1 MSARLTAC
9 FVGRG
14 ALLIRCAEEWRVAGR
29 DIPAL
34 FSDDPAVADWA
45 AQAGLTLNPAQRV
58 ESDYLVVAGEPLDS
72 AENHPVGVGRI
83 AVAFQD
89 SLLPAYT
96 GWHATSWALLHGET
110 THGVTW
116 YTRVGGADQILQRVE
131 FPVAPDE
138 TVYSLDAKCFDA
150 GLESFRQL
158 LPMLGRDVLPN
169 LRSRD
174 AKPSFYGAERR
185 PQSGGILDFSRKTS
199 ELLALARALAFGER
213 PNPLTTPKLWTGDA
227 IFCIGSVSSAENPG
241 HALPGAVLRCDAQSI
256 SVATADGAMTLS
268 RLTTQ
273 EGGVVSPVQS
283 FTVGQQLPAIPQ
295 AEQHL
300 LTQAH
305 EKLAPFEAYWAGRL
319 GSTEPLVWPFSSETK
334 SGNTGWKTEELN
346 IPGLPDSLEER
357 AAVVA
362 SFFARIADSESFD
375 IGWCPAGLSDAE
387 PFPELF
393 APVVPLLIRLKPDA
407 DFPAFSKSFLGELRN
422 VRGSRTYT
430 RDIFVRQPALRQI
443 GSQRFPVCLSEG
455 EAGTIPDTDL
465 LIELSGGKE
474 TLRWRFDASRLS
486 ADRVAQLKALFENW
500 AQVVLN
506 DPTEPLRRDPLCGV
520 EDLMLGPSM
529 RYRSERDL
537 TEWVDLAAMNASESP
552 AVIFGSRV
560 MSYGELISQ
569 ANRMAALLR
578 ERGVGPDTRVGLLME
593 RTPETMVALLGVLK
607 AGGCYVPIDPYFP
620 SDRIR
625 YMMEQASL
633 ALVLTQPEHRAA
645 VSIECEMLPVDPQ
658 LSLLRN
664 QPELTKRSGA
674 GSDHLLYVIYTSG
687 STGRPKG
694 VAMTRRAGMNLV
706 EWQNTLSTPDSRGRT
721 LQYASLGFDVSFQE
735 IFSTWCAGGAL
746 VIVPEALRRD
756 PIQLL
761 RLAGEQD
768 IVRWFMPYAALQQV
782 AVSAA
787 AMELFPRT
795 LRDVITAGEAL
806 KITPEIRRFFKEIPG
821 CRLHN
826 QYGPSETHV
835 VTACVLPE
843 DPDSWPALPPIGVPI
858 ANTSVLLLDS
868 EGMPVARGFRG
879 ELFLGGD
886 CLARGYLDQP
896 ELTDGR
902 FVERRWK
909 ERVQRYY
916 RTGDFARV
924 NSDGQLEFL
933 GRGDD
938 QVKIRGYR
946 VELEEVE
953 AALSKHPAVRECAV
967 VAREQGGARQLV
979 AYAVT
984 DKNAV
989 EASALRGYLQVVLPE
1004 YMVPSRFVFLDR
1016 IPLTPSGKIHRR
1028 ALPAPKQEQD
1038 DADHAPPRTEV
1049 ERVLVQLWQKA
1060 LGLERVGVQTNFFDL
1075 GGDSLKL
1082 ARVQA
1087 ALRASLKR
1095 DVSILEMFR
1104 FPTISGLATF
1114 LAQGEAAAI
1123 PAPRPMRKKDAD
1135 EPIAIVGMAGR
1146 FPGANTIAEFWK
1158 NVREGRESV
1167 TFFKDG
1173 EVPGAPPPGSDLK
1186 FIKARGVLERCEW
1199 FDAALFGMTPREA
1212 ELTDPQHRVFLESA
1226 WEALEH
1232 AGCDPSRFAGAI
1244 SVFAAASMNTYL
1256 LHNAL
1261 KDRAAAEEFV
1271 RAFQVSG
1278 YQTLMGNDKDYVA
1291 TRVAY
1296 KLNLRGPSMTVQ
1308 TACSSS
1314 LVAICQACESLRSGM
1329 SDLALA
1335 GGVSISFPQER
1346 GYFYVDGSIASSDGH
1361 CRPFDASATGTVF
1374 GSGAAVVALKRLSDA
1389 QADGDT
1395 IYAVI
1400 KGWALNN
1407 DGARKAGFMAPSAE
1421 GQSEVIRLALDR
1433 AGVDPRTLGFV
1444 ETHGTGTPIGDPIEI
1459 AGLTRAF
1466 RQETADSGYCA
1477 LGSVKANIG
1486 HLESAAGVTGLIKTA
1501 LSLYHHQIPPLL
1513 HFKQPN
1519 PLLDLPTTPFYG
1531 PHELTAWPVG
1541 DAPRRAGVSSF
1552 GVGGTNAHVILE
1564 EAAPASADSAARSHY
1579 FLPLSART
1587 DSALNA
1593 AAENLAVFL
1602 EQHPGARLGDVAYTL
1617 DAGRQRMAK
1626 RGFVVAQN
1634 GKEAIAALR
1643 SRALFRKGEP
1653 TSGAPSVVFL
1663 FPGQG
1668 SQHIGMGRGLYEKEP
1683 VFQEHFD
1690 ACAAV
1695 LRAEINLDLK
1705 DLLFPPPERA
1715 EENDKRLTQTQYAQP
1730 CIFAIEYAMARW
1742 WMSLG
1747 ITPAA
1752 MIGHS
1757 SGEFVPACLAGV
1769 FSMED
1774 ALRLLIRRAQLMQ
1787 QQPGGRM
1794 LAVRLSGEDVQP
1806 LLSPELSIAGYNA
1819 PLLTVVSGPSGAI
1832 AAFEAMLEAK
1842 GIGAKALQ
1850 TSHAFHSAMVDPALA
1865 PFREVVERTK
1875 RNPAGGQFL
1884 STRAGGWISPEAIAD
1899 AEYWVRQ
1906 IRDPVRFSAAVRE
1919 AMKLPDVVFLEVGP
1933 NQALTTLAAQHEE
1946 AEIPVIAIPSMR
1958 HVKEGLDD
1966 YAALLRAAGRLW
1978 CAGVGMDT
1986 AKLYGSPLPRR
1997 VALPTYPFERKRFW
2011 IEPPLA
2017 SGATAPPVTVERESA
2032 ASVPEA
2038 EPAADAGQNHPSE
2051 DVLGEVL
2058 DILQDLSGIDR
2069 ADIEPSRP
2077 FLEMGFD
2084 SLFLTQVSLAFQRR
2098 FLVKLT
2104 LRQML
2109 EDLSSPAAISGYIA
2123 AQLPARTSPASA
2135 AAPAALPEAGTSA
2148 SAITMAGPFLPE
2160 GEEPPKS
2167 APSVPTRHGP
2177 YAPINKSAG
2186 DTLTPAQQEHLD
2198 ALIARYTK
2206 KTQRS
2211 KEYTRQHRAHFADP
2225 RAVAGFRVTW
2235 KEMTYPIVSSRSA
2248 GSKIWD
2254 LDGNE
2259 FLDVTMGFGTNLFGH
2274 NPDFVREAL
2283 EQQLQIGIEI
2293 GPQSAVAGEVA
2304 QAIVALTGMERVTF
2318 CNTGSEAVMGAVRA
2332 ARTVTGRD
2340 RIVYFSGDY
2349 HGVNDEALA
2358 KGQTVQGRIRTL
2370 PIAPGIPRDMVNHVL
2385 VLPYGDS
2392 SSLETIRAEA
2402 ANIAAILVE
2411 PVQSRKP
2418 ELQPREFLHSLRA
2431 LTKDLGIALI
2441 FDEVI
2446 TGFRVHPGGAQA
2458 WFGVHADL
2466 ATYGKVIGG
2475 GMPMGVVAGRREY
2488 MDAFDGGMWNYGDA
2502 SVPEA
2507 GVTFFAGTFVRHPLA
2522 MAAARAVVKHLQ
2534 AAGPGLQTGLNERT
2548 ARFAKTVNDFFDAG
2562 GLELKV
2568 NTFGSLWYFSHG
2580 ESFHFFS
2587 LFFHYLRDAGI
2598 HIWEGR
2604 PCFLST
2610 AHSDADIERLVSAFK
2625 RAIAEMREG
2634 GFLSE
2639 RRVVISEAGAFPL
2652 TPGQQEIWLAT
2663 KLDPSSTP
2671 AFNESCAFTMR
2682 GPFNRAA
2689 MESALQQLIARH
2701 EALRTTFDEDGS
2713 TQTVHPAGVA
2723 DIEFLD
2729 FGGFSAPE
2737 REARLSALIHE
2748 EVSHHFDLVKLPLGR
2763 VRITRMESDLHVMIF
2778 TVHHIVCD
2786 GWSYDVMSRD
2796 LSELYS
2802 KACLHA
2808 PDSPPLPAQFREY
2821 ARYLDG
2827 YRCDERARVDL
2838 DYWLKSLAQP
2848 PLAIE
2853 WPPDRPRPPQRS
2865 FSGAMEVSTLEGA
2878 MVAGIKELGAKN
2890 RVTLF
2895 ANILAQYAV
2904 LLHRLTGQDDLIVGV
2919 PAAGQQLL
2927 ESGALVGHCVNL
2939 LPIRLRVD
2947 PEKPFSALLAATQRA
2962 LLNAYEHQGL
2972 TFGDLV
2978 KALQIPRDPARAP
2991 LIQTT
2996 FNVDPAIHGLRFEGL
3011 DTDIVINPRTAFQ
3024 FEFSF
3029 NVVSYADRL
3038 RIECNYNTDL
3048 FEQATVQRWLGHFRQ
3063 IIRAVTADPETPVG
3077 AISLLTTGERR
3088 MLLLDW
3094 NQTKTAYPAKC
3105 IHEVF
3110 EDQVAAGPERVAL
3123 SFSGG
3128 TMTYAALNEQANRL
3142 ARALVRRGVRPNQP
3156 VGLCAE
3162 RSPELIVALLAI
3174 LKAGGA
3180 YLPLDPA
3187 HPDERLRLQIADGK
3201 TGVVLVQSQYSARF
3215 KEMSVEPLL
3224 LDGTGAEWLPLA
3236 GENLSNDERGAEH
3249 APDQLAYILYTSGST
3264 GQPKGVLIEHKSVVR
3279 LVKGVSYAHFGADE
3293 RCLQLSPLA
3302 FDASTFEIW
3311 APLLNGGRLVILP
3324 PGRFSMEG
3332 LARAIEAEQVSTLW
3346 ITTGLFHTIVDE
3358 NPDCLKGVKQLLT
3371 GGEVTSGR
3379 HVARL
3384 LAQRPDLTIV
3394 HCYGPTEG
3402 TTFTTADALTQARVI
3417 PDVLPLGRPIS
3428 NTQVYVLDSR
3438 LSPQPVGVAGELYI
3452 GGDGVARGYLNRPE
3466 LTDSAFIENPFPETP
3481 GSRLYRTG
3489 DLARWLPDRQ
3499 LEFLGRRDAQVKIRG
3514 FRVELGETEAVL
3526 GSNPNLQSCAVVVRE
3541 TPTGDKQLVA
3551 YIVPAHQSQ
3560 PPDTEELRA
3569 FLRGKLPEFM
3579 VPSLFVQRPA
3589 LPLNASGKVDRR
3601 ALAGMSV
3608 EATEPELASASVP
3621 AAKLTQRAVAKDGGS
3636 AREAAVIEAWKQV
3649 LGVVGVKRTDDFFAL
3664 GGHSLAA
3671 LKLINRLQEAGYKL
3685 EVVDLFRNPTV
3696 EQLARVLLPL
3706 QQENA
3711 DIVVSGGDTLVELRK
3726 GRQGRP
3732 PLCLL
3737 PSDFGDLLIYSN
3749 LLPHLDESLPCV
3761 GLSCAAMYEEDRGI
3775 RSIEELAGWFIR
3787 ELKTAQ
3793 PHGPYLLA
3801 GYCFGGL
3808 VAMEM
3813 ARQFMAAGE
3822 KVGMLALIDARPFNP
3837 KTESSEYLRMRLH
3850 GALRAKPGD
3859 WKRHLSAK
3867 FAMWREGKLIDAM
3880 ARHNPDKLDK
3890 RDLNRWVLETR
3901 VLSSYHSTEYPGPI
3915 TFFYPEESQYELYGD
3930 PSCGWLNLAPRVFLH
3945 KVTGSHLNM
3954 MKEPHVS
3961 LLASRLNACIQQ
3973 AMEGKVSP

>member
-1 MSARLTAC
+1 MSARLSAC

-14 ALLIRCAEEWRVAGR
+14 ALLIRCAEEWRAAGR
-29 DIPAL
+29 DILAL
-34 FSDDPAVADWA
+34 FSDDPVVADWA
-45 AQAGLTLNPAQRV
+45 AQSDLTLNPAQRV
-58 ESDYLVVAGEPLDS
+58 KADYLVVVGEPLDS
-72 AENHPVGVGRI
+72 AENHPVVVGRM

-89 SLLPAYT
+89 SLLPAYA
-96 GWHATSWALLHGET
+96 GWHATSRALLHGEK

-131 FPVAPDE
+131 FSISPDE
-138 TVYSLDAKCFDA
+138 TAYSLDAKCFDA
-150 GLESFRQL
+150 GLDSFRQL
-158 LPMLGRDVLPN
+158 VPMLGRDVLPN

-174 AKPSFYGAERR
+174 VKPSFYGAERR
-185 PQSGGILDFSRKTS
+185 PPAAGILDFSRKTS

-213 PNPLTTPKLWTGDA
+213 ANPLTTPKLWTGKTLFCVGA
-227 IFCIGSVSSAENPG
+227 ISAAEQQG
-241 HALPGAVLRCDAQSI
+241 GVLPGVVLQCDAQGV
-256 SVATADGAMTLS
+256 SVATADGAVTLS
-268 RLTTQ
+268 RMTTQ
-273 EGGVVSPVQS
+273 EGAAISPTQILA
-283 FTVGQQLPAIPQ
+283 VGQQLPILPREQ
-295 AEQHL
+295 QHL
-300 LTQAH
+300 LKQAH
-305 EKLAPFEAYWAGRL
+305 EKLAPFEAHWVARL
-319 GSTEPLVWPFSSETK
+319 GNTEPLAWPFSSEVK
-334 SGNTGWKTEELN
+334 SGNPGWKIEEMHV
-346 IPGLPDSLEER
+346 PGLPESLEER

-362 SFFARIADSESFD
+362 SFFARIADAESFD
-375 IGWCPAGLSDAE
+375 IGWCPAERPGEALLS
-387 PFPELF
+387 ELF
-393 APVVPLLIRLKPDA
+393 APVVPLLIWIKPDA
-407 DFPAFSKSFLGELRN
+407 DFPAFSKSFLVELRN
-422 VRGSRTYT
+422 ARANQTYM
-430 RDIFVRQPALRQI
+430 RDVCIRQPALRQM

-455 EAGTIPDTDL
+455 EVVTNPDTDL
-465 LIELSGGKE
+465 VIELSGGKE

-486 ADRVAQLKALFENW
+486 ADRVAQLKTLFEDW
-500 AQVVLN
+500 ARIVFAS
-506 DPTEPLRRDPLCGV
+506 PTEPLRRNPLCEV

-529 RYRSERDL
+529 QYHSERDL
-537 TEWVDLAAMNASESP
+537 TEWVDLAAMNAPESP
-552 AVIFGSRV
+552 AVIFESRV
-560 MSYGELISQ
+560 MSYGELISLS
-569 ANRMAALLR
+569 NRMAALLR

-593 RTPETMVALLGVLK
+593 RAPETMVALLGVLK

-620 SDRIR
+620 ADRIR

-645 VSIECEMLPVDPQ
+645 VSIECETLPVDSE

-664 QPELTKRSGA
+664 QSEWTKRSGA
-674 GSDHLLYVIYTSG
+674 GPDHLLYVIYTSG

-706 EWQNTLSTPDSRGRT
+706 EWQNTLSTSDSRRPT

-746 VIVPEALRRD
+746 VIVPETMRRD
-756 PIQLL
+756 PMQLL
-761 RLAGEQD
+761 RLAGERD
-768 IVRWFMPYAALQQV
+768 IARWFMPYAALQQI

-806 KITPEIRRFFKEIPG
+806 KITPEIRRFFEEVRE

-835 VTACVLPE
+835 ATAYILPK
-843 DPDSWPALPPIGVPI
+843 DPVSWPDLPPIGVPI
-858 ANTSVLLLDS
+858 ANTSALLLDS
-868 EGMPVARGFRG
+868 EGMPVARGVRG

-896 ELTDGR
+896 ELTDER
-902 FVERRWK
+902 FVERKWK
-909 ERVQRYY
+909 ERTQRYY

-924 NSDGQLEFL
+924 NGDGQLEFL

-946 VELEEVE
+946 VELEEIE
-953 AALSKHPAVRECAV
+953 AALNKHPTVHECAV
-967 VAREQGGARQLV
+967 VAHEQGGARQLV

-989 EASALRGYLQVVLPE
+989 EASALRGYLQAVLPE
-1004 YMVPSRFVFLDR
+1004 YMVPALYMFLDR

-1028 ALPAPKQEQD
+1028 ALPAPKQGQD
-1038 DADHAPPRTEV
+1038 AVDQTPPRTEV
-1049 ERVLVQLWQKA
+1049 EQVLVQLWQQS
-1060 LGLERVGVQTNFFDL
+1060 LGVERVGIQTNFFDL

-1087 ALRASLKR
+1087 GLRTSLKR

-1114 LAQGEAAAI
+1114 LTQGEAATTSVSR
-1123 PAPRPMRKKDAD
+1123 PAFKKDAD

-1146 FPGANTIAEFWK
+1146 FPGAISIAEFWK

-1167 TFFKDG
+1167 TFFKDE

-1199 FDAALFGMTPREA
+1199 FDATLFGMTPREA

-1244 SVFAAASMNTYL
+1244 GVFAAASMNTYL

-1314 LVAICQACESLRSGM
+1314 LVAICQACESLRTGM

-1346 GYFYVDGSIASSDGH
+1346 GYVYVDGSIASSDGH
-1361 CRPFDASATGTVF
+1361 CRPFDASAAGTVF

-1421 GQSEVIRLALDR
+1421 GQSEVIRQALDR
-1433 AGVDPRTLGFV
+1433 SGVDPRTIGFV

-1466 RQETADSGYCA
+1466 RRETADSGYCA

-1519 PLLDLPTTPFYG
+1519 PLLDLPATPFYG
-1531 PHELTAWPVG
+1531 PRELTAWPVG

-1564 EAAPASADSAARSHY
+1564 EAPLASGESAARSHY

-1587 DSALNA
+1587 DSALSA

-1602 EQHPGARLGDVAYTL
+1602 EQHPATQISNVAYTL
-1617 DAGRQRMAK
+1617 DVGRQRMAK

-1653 TSGAPSVVFL
+1653 LSGAPSVVFL

-1668 SQHIGMGRGLYEKEP
+1668 SQHIEMGRDLYEKEA
-1683 VFQEHFD
+1683 VFRERFD

-1695 LRAEINLDLK
+1695 LRAEMDIDLK
-1705 DLLFPPPERA
+1705 GLLFPPAERA
-1715 EENDKRLTQTQYAQP
+1715 GENDKQLTQTQNAQP
-1730 CIFAIEYAMARW
+1730 CIFAIEYALAHW

-1747 ITPAA
+1747 VTPAA

-1774 ALRLLIRRAQLMQ
+1774 ALRLLIRRGQLMQ
-1787 QQPGGRM
+1787 QQPKGRM
-1794 LAVRLSGEDVQP
+1794 LAVRLSGEEVQS
-1806 LLSPELSIAGYNA
+1806 LLPPELSIAGYNA
-1819 PLLTVVSGPSGAI
+1819 PLLTVVSGPSEAI
-1832 AAFEAMLEAK
+1832 AAFETMLEAR

-1850 TSHAFHSAMVDPALA
+1850 TSHAFHSAMVDPALD
-1865 PFREVVERTK
+1865 PFREVVKKTK
-1875 RNPAGGQFL
+1875 RNPASGPFL
-1884 STRAGGWISPEAIAD
+1884 STRTGGWISPEAIAD

-1906 IRDPVRFSAAVRE
+1906 VRDPVRFSAAVRE
-1919 AMKLPDVVFLEVGP
+1919 AMKLPNVVFLEVGP
-1933 NQALTTLAAQHEE
+1933 SQALTTLAAQHDE

-1958 HVKEGLDD
+1958 RAKEDSDD
-1966 YAALLRAAGRLW
+1966 YAVLLHAVGRLW

-1986 AKLYGSPLPRR
+1986 AKLYESPLPCRI
-1997 VALPTYPFERKRFW
+1997 ALPTYPFERKRFW
-2011 IEPPLA
+2011 IEPPSA
-2017 SGATAPPVTVERESA
+2017 SDAPAPSAAVELESA
-2032 ASVPEA
+2032 ASVS
-2038 EPAADAGQNHPSE
+2038 DAGGAANAEQNRPSD
-2051 DVLGEVL
+2051 DVLGEIL

-2069 ADIEPSRP
+2069 ANIEPTRP

-2109 EDLSSPAAISGYIA
+2109 EELSSPAAISAYIA
-2123 AQLPARTSPASA
+2123 AHLPAQVSPTVA
-2135 AAPAALPEAGTSA
+2135 AAPAASPEARASA
-2148 SAITMAGPFLPE
+2148 STITMAGPFSPE
-2160 GEEPPKS
+2160 GEASPRS

-2235 KEMTYPIVSSRSA
+2235 KEMTYPIVSARSA

-2283 EQQLQIGIEI
+2283 EQQLQTGIEI

-2340 RIVYFSGDY
+2340 RIVYFAGDY

-2370 PIAPGIPRDMVNHVL
+2370 PIAPGIPRDMVSHVL

-2402 ANIAAILVE
+2402 ASIAAILVE

-2475 GMPMGVVAGRREY
+2475 GMPIGIIAGRREY
-2488 MDAFDGGMWNYGDA
+2488 MDAFDGGAWNYGDA

-2522 MAAARAVVKHLQ
+2522 MAAARAVVKRLQ
-2534 AAGPGLQTGLNERT
+2534 ATGPGLQTELNERT
-2548 ARFAKTVNDFFDAG
+2548 TQFAKNVNDFFNAEG
-2562 GLELKV
+2562 IELKI

-2587 LFFHYLRDAGI
+2587 LLFHYLRDAGI

-2604 PCFLST
+2604 PCFIST
-2610 AHSDADIERLVSAFK
+2610 AHSDADIERLVGAFK
-2625 RAIAEMREG
+2625 HAIAEMRGG
-2634 GFLSE
+2634 GFLPE
-2639 RRVVISEAGAFPL
+2639 RRTAISEAGAFTL

-2663 KLDPSSTP
+2663 KLDPSSSP
-2671 AFNESCAFTMR
+2671 AFNESCTFTMR

-2689 MESALQQLIARH
+2689 MESALQQLIVRH

-2713 TQTVHPAGVA
+2713 TQTVHPVGVT
-2723 DIEFLD
+2723 DIEFFD
-2729 FGGFSAPE
+2729 FAGYSAPE
-2737 REARLSALIHE
+2737 REARLSALIRE
-2748 EVSHHFDLVKLPLGR
+2748 EVSHQFDLAKLPLGR
-2763 VRITRMESDLHVMIF
+2763 VRITRMESDLHIMIL

-2796 LSELYS
+2796 LGELYS
-2802 KACLHA
+2802 KAVLQA
-2808 PDSPPLPAQFREY
+2808 PDSPPLPVQFREY
-2821 ARYLDG
+2821 ARYLDS
-2827 YRCDERARVDL
+2827 YSRDDRARVDL
-2838 DYWLKSLAQP
+2838 DYWLKSLARP

-2853 WPPDRPRPPQRS
+2853 WPADRPRPPQRT
-2865 FSGAMEVSTLEGA
+2865 FSGAMEVSILDGA
-2878 MVAGIKELGAKN
+2878 EVAGIRELGAQS

-2904 LLHRLTGQDDLIVGV
+2904 LLHRLTGQDDLIIGV

-2927 ESGALVGHCVNL
+2927 ENGALVGHCVNL
-2939 LPIRLRVD
+2939 LPIRLRID
-2947 PEKPFSALLAATQRA
+2947 PEKPFSALLAATQRV
-2962 LLNAYEHQGL
+2962 LLDAYEHQGL
-2972 TFGDLV
+2972 TFGDLI
-2978 KALQIPRDPARAP
+2978 KALQIPRDPARPP

-3011 DTDIVINPRTAFQ
+3011 DTEIVINPRVAYQ

-3029 NVVSYADRL
+3029 NVVSSADHL

-3063 IIRAVTADPETPVG
+3063 IVRAVTADPETPVG
-3077 AISLLTTGERR
+3077 AIALLTTGERR
-3088 MLLLDW
+3088 MLLLEW
-3094 NQTKTAYPAKC
+3094 NQTQTAYPAKC

-3110 EDQVAAGPERVAL
+3110 EDQVAAAPERIAL
-3123 SFSGG
+3123 SFSGE
-3128 TMTYAALNEQANRL
+3128 TMTYATLNEQANRL

-3162 RSPELIVALLAI
+3162 RSIELIVALLAI

-3180 YLPLDPA
+3180 YLPLDPT

-3201 TGVVLVQSQYSARF
+3201 IGVVLALSEHFARC
-3215 KEMSVEPLL
+3215 ETMSVEPIL
-3224 LDGTGAEWLPLA
+3224 LDGAGAAWRSLP
-3236 GENLSNDERGAEH
+3236 GENLSAEERGAEH
-3249 APDQLAYILYTSGST
+3249 APSQLAYVLYTSGST

-3279 LVKGVSYAHFGADE
+3279 LVKGVSYAHLGADE
-3293 RCLQLSPLA
+3293 RYLQLSPLA

-3311 APLLNGGRLVILP
+3311 APLLNGGRLAILP
-3324 PGRFSMEG
+3324 PGRFAMEG
-3332 LARAIEAEQVSTLW
+3332 LAHAMETEQVSTLW
-3346 ITTGLFHTIVDE
+3346 LTTGLFHTIVDE

-3371 GGEVTSGR
+3371 GGEVTSGN

-3384 LAQRPDLTIV
+3384 LARRADLTII

-3402 TTFTTADALTQARVI
+3402 TTFTTANAWTRTQTI

-3428 NTQVYVLDSR
+3428 NTQVYVLDGR
-3438 LSPQPVGVAGELYI
+3438 LSPQPVGVAGELYV
-3452 GGDGVARGYLNRPE
+3452 GGDGVARGYLNRPD
-3466 LTDSAFIENPFPETP
+3466 LTDFVFIENPFPETP

-3489 DLARWLPDRQ
+3489 DFARWLADGQ

-3514 FRVELGETEAVL
+3514 FRIELGEIESAL
-3526 GSNPNLQSCAVVVRE
+3526 SSHPNVQSCAVVVRT
-3541 TPTGDKQLVA
+3541 TPAGDKQLVA
-3551 YIVPAHQSQ
+3551 YFVSARQSQ
-3560 PPDTEELRA
+3560 QMDIEELCA
-3569 FLRGKLPEFM
+3569 FLRGTLPEFM

-3589 LPLNASGKVDRR
+3589 LPLNASGKIDRHV
-3601 ALAGMSV
+3601 LAEGSL
-3608 EATEPELASASVP
+3608 ETLEQKSAVP
-3621 AAKLTQRAVAKDGGS
+3621 AAPLMPRVVASAGES
-3636 AREAAVIEAWKQV
+3636 AREAVVIETWKQV

-3671 LKLINRLQEAGYKL
+3671 FKLINRLQEAGYKL
-3685 EVVDLFRNPTV
+3685 EVADLFRNPTV
-3696 EQLARVLLPL
+3696 EKLARVLTPL

-3711 DIVVSGGDTLVELRK
+3711 DIVVSGGATLVELRK
-3726 GRQGRP
+3726 GRQGSP

-3749 LLPHLDESLPCV
+3749 LLPHLDESLSCV
-3761 GLSCAAMYEEDRGI
+3761 GLSCATMYEDDRGI
-3775 RSIEELAGWFIR
+3775 RSLEELARWFIR
-3787 ELKTAQ
+3787 ELKAVQ
-3793 PHGPYLLA
+3793 PYGPYLLA

-3813 ARQFMAAGE
+3813 ARQFMADGE
-3822 KVGMLALIDARPFNP
+3822 KIGMLALIDARPFNP

-3850 GALRAKPGD
+3850 GALHAKPGD

-3867 FAMWREGKLIDAM
+3867 FSMWREGKLIDAM

-3901 VLSSYHSTEYPGPI
+3901 VLPSYHSTEYPGPI
-3915 TFFYPEESQYELYGD
+3915 MFFYPEESQYELYGD

-3945 KVTGSHLNM
+3945 KVTGSHVNM